1 METICLDISTDTLST
16 YFMLERTYKL
26 QCILRVYH
34 SSLSAMAQRRLLE
47 PTTRSAHACDDLP
60 NVEKEVSWVK
70 LVCTVDPLK

>member
-47 PTTRSAHACDDLP
+47 PS
-60 NVEKEVSWVK
+60 NYG
-70 LVCTVDPLK
+70 